1 MTTQS
6 DLDTITASYPH
17 IGKMLSEKW
26 GSKDIVS
33 YIEQLLQDTRD
44 GSRRGFPFQVMTAL
58 VNIQSQH
65 LQLTG
70 APPDRKEIKDTWA
83 RHSHL

>member
-26 GSKDIVS
+26 GTKDLVS

-44 GSRRGFPFQVMTAL
+44 GSRRGFPFQVMAAL
-58 VNIQSQH
+58 VNIQGLH
-65 LQLTG
+65 LQSAG
-70 APPDRKEIKDTWA
+70 APPDRKETKDTWA

>member
-1 MTTQS
+1 MTTQT
-6 DLDTITASYPH
+6 DLDTINASYPH

-26 GSKDIVS
+26 GTKDLVS

-44 GSRRGFPFQVMTAL
+44 GSRRGFPFQVMAAL
-58 VNIQSQH
+58 VNIQSLH
-65 LQLTG
+65 LQSAG
-70 APPDRKEIKDTWA
+70 APPDRKDIKDTWA

>member
-6 DLDTITASYPH
+6 DLDTINASYPH
-17 IGKMLSEKW
+17 IGKVLSEKW
-26 GSKDIVS
+26 ETKDIVP

-44 GSRRGFPFQVMTAL
+44 GSRRGFPFQVMAAL

-65 LQLTG
+65 LSLTG
-70 APPDRKEIKDTWA
+70 AAPDPQEIKDTWA

>member
-6 DLDTITASYPH
+6 DLDTINASYPH
-17 IGKMLSEKW
+17 ISKMLSEKW
-26 GSKDIVS
+26 GTKDLVP
-33 YIEQLLQDTRD
+33 YIEHLLQDTRD
-44 GSRRGFPFQVMTAL
+44 GSRRGFPFQVMAAL

-65 LQLTG
+65 LHETP
-70 APPDRKEIKDTWA
+70 ATPDQTQTRDTWA